1 MELEAFK
8 VPQTCQ
14 KTTFAAFI
22 YFLFQRIPSGNIES
36 KVNFFDSIKTLG
48 PEVKILRILS
58 KKGNYRAEMKNKCI
72 ILARPGNIDWKLL
85 PARASIKIWMLKKR
99 NGACW
104 LVNWLTSYYRKDL
117 IKAVKVIRASIFTSP
132 IWMLQLLFGL
142 ANNPI

>member
-1 MELEAFK
+1 M
-8 VPQTCQ
+8 P
-14 KTTFAAFI
+14 
-22 YFLFQRIPSGNIES
+22 FLPGRA
-36 KVNFFDSIKTLG
+36 TLG
-48 PEVKILRILS
+48 IVARLRKYKIWTS
-58 KKGNYRAEMKNKCI
+58 KKGMEI
-72 ILARPGNIDWKLL
+72 VARSRKY
-85 PARASIKIWMLKKR
+85 KIWMLKKR